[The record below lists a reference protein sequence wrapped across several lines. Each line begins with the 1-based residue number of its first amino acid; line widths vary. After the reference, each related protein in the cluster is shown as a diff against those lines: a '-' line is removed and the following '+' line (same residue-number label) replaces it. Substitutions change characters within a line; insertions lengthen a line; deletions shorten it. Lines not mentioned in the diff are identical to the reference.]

1 MLITDKNRRFLLERL
16 PDVEEHVRKLL
27 LAMPSCHDWDHTLR
41 VRQNARKLAEAEK
54 ADLLLVDY
62 AALLHDIGRLQEL
75 NDQGKTCH
83 AALGAAMSKKILG
96 DMGIKIP
103 KFIEQVA
110 ACVRT
115 HRYRGRTAEKPAS
128 LEAKVVFDADKL
140 DSLGAI
146 GLARAFHFA
155 GRIGARVHNSETE
168 ALNSKSYSREDS
180 AYREFL
186 VKLRHLPKAM
196 LTESGR
202 KYAKKR
208 YMLMQMFFHALD
220 QECNGDDFAAYSVNP
235 AD

>member
-1 MLITDKNRRFLLERL
+1 MIIGDENRQFLQERL
-16 PDVEEHVRKLL
+16 PEVEQKVRELL
-27 LAMPSCHDWDHTLR
+27 LSMPSCHDWDHTLR
-41 VRQNARKLAEAEK
+41 VRQTARKLAEAEH
-54 ADLLLVDY
+54 ADQLLVDY

-75 NDQGKTCH
+75 KDQGKTCH
-83 AALGAAMSKKILG
+83 AALGAEMAGKVLADLG
-96 DMGIKIP
+96 IMIP
-103 KFIEQVA
+103 EFIEQVA

-155 GRIGARVHNSETE
+155 GRIGARVHNSEEE
-168 ALNSKSYSREDS
+168 ALNSKSYSSEDS

-202 KYAKKR
+202 KFAEKR
-208 YMLMQMFFHALD
+208 YLLMQDFFHALE
-220 QECNGDDFAAYSVNP
+220 QECNGKDLFEKSNR
-235 AD
+235 